1 MTKHTTAKTY
11 LITGAGS
18 GIGAALATKFA
29 RAGQNVMLADINLA
43 AARRIAEPLELYADV
58 VELDIRD
65 PEAWERAFDATIAR
79 FGTLDVLINNAGI
92 VRTGLARN
100 VSIADHQATIDT
112 NFMGPLTGMIG
123 ALRRFREAGAGHLV
137 TVCSMTS
144 FMPFPGLASYGASKH
159 ALRAFH
165 HALALEERHGAVDFT
180 IVHPTATDTPMLT
193 QEAAD
198 DDAAMAFLAQSV
210 TAGEVADTVI
220 KAIRRKAIEV
230 CMPQSSARMI
240 KSLGTDPK
248 RLRAYADHMEKRGR
262 EGLAAKRAIAK
273 GA

>member
-1 MTKHTTAKTY
+1 MKPKAVRTY

-18 GIGAALATKFA
+18 GIGAALATKLA
-29 RAGQNVMLADINLA
+29 HAGQNVMLADINVA
-43 AARRIAEPLELYADV
+43 AAQAVAKLLQPYADV

-65 PEAWERAFDATIAR
+65 PEDWERAFDSTIAR
-79 FGTLDVLINNAGI
+79 FGRIDVLINNAGI

-100 VSIADHQATIDT
+100 VAIADHQATIDT

-123 ALRRFREAGAGHLV
+123 ALRRFRQLGSGHLV
-137 TVCSMTS
+137 TICSMTS
-144 FMPFPGLASYGASKH
+144 FLPFPGLASYGASKH

-165 HALALEERHGAVDFT
+165 HGFALEERHGTIDFT
-180 IVHPTATDTPMLT
+180 IVHPTATETPMLA

-198 DDAAMAFLAQSV
+198 DDAAMAFFAESV
-210 TAGEVADTVI
+210 TAEEVADTVI

-240 KSLGTDPK
+240 KSLGTDPA
-248 RLRAYADHMEKRGR
+248 RLRDYADYMEKRGR
-262 EGLAAKRAIAK
+262 EGQAARRAKA
-273 GA
+273 GGT

>member
-1 MTKHTTAKTY
+1 M
-11 LITGAGS
+11 
-18 GIGAALATKFA
+18 
-29 RAGQNVMLADINLA
+29 
-43 AARRIAEPLELYADV
+43 
-58 VELDIRD
+58 VELDRD
-65 PEAWERAFDATIAR
+65 PEGWERAFDATIAR

-123 ALRRFREAGAGHLV
+123 ALRLFREVGAGHLV

-165 HALALEERHGAVDFT
+165 HGLALEERHGAIDFT
-180 IVHPTATDTPMLT
+180 IVHPTATDTPMLA

-198 DDAAMAFLAQSV
+198 DDAAMALSRASPPMRSP
-210 TAGEVADTVI
+210 
-220 KAIRRKAIEV
+220 RR
-230 CMPQSSARMI
+230 
-240 KSLGTDPK
+240 
-248 RLRAYADHMEKRGR
+248 
-262 EGLAAKRAIAK
+262 
-273 GA
+273 